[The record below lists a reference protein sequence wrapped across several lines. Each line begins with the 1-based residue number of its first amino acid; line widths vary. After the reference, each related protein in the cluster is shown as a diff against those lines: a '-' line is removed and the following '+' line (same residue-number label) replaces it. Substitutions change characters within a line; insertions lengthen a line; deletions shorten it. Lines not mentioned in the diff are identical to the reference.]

1 MKEES
6 FCTTEIVI
14 RQKFADGDV
23 NEVTVSSNKFQL
35 DDFKDQLMRASLA
48 IGWSE
53 NQVNDI
59 FNLNSD

>member
-23 NEVTVSSNKFQL
+23 NEVTVSSNKFQI

-48 IGWSE
+48 IGWSQ
-53 NQVNDI
+53 NQVESI
-59 FNLNSD
+59 FNEES